1 MSTVEPKQRLEGL
14 SEKIFLDRYAWKDA
28 DSNNA
33 KVGDVV
39 LVLTKDDPKFPTKEV
54 GEIVER
60 SGQIVTVKTRSG
72 EHVQSDVEK
81 LTLNIEKTPEEMWD
95 RLAGAMA
102 SVEKTPELQQEWTGK
117 FRSILDDWKLVPGGR
132 IAAGAGASEELTLFN
147 CYVVPSPKDSRG
159 GIMQTLSEMTEIMAR
174 GGGVGINLSSLR
186 PRRAIVRGV
195 NGSSSGSVSWGGLFS
210 YTTGLIEQ
218 GGSRRGALMLMIND
232 WHPDVVDFI
241 TVKQT
246 MGQVTNANLS
256 VCVSNSFMKAVKE
269 DLDWDL
275 VFPDTTDPDYN
286 EIWEGDLD
294 KWKAE
299 GRNVIHYRT
308 VKARDVWQT
317 IIESAWKSAEPGVV
331 FMEYYNQM
339 SNSWYFNPIICTNPC
354 GEQGLPGWGVCNLS
368 AVNLS
373 KFYDAEKHD
382 VDWEDLA
389 TTTRYSVRFLDNVI
403 DKTPYHFPENEANQ
417 KLERRVGLGTMGL
430 AELMIKLNI
439 RYGSPE
445 SLEFLDKLY
454 GFMAREAYLASAEIA
469 GEKGSFQAFDSEKYL
484 LSGFMKNITET
495 YPEVGAAIR
504 ENGMRNVTV
513 ITQAPTGSTGTMV
526 GTSTGIEPYFAFK
539 YYRQSRLGFDEQ
551 FVPIAQEWL
560 EAHPGEELPDYFV
573 TSMDLSAKDHIRAQA
588 AIQRWVDSSIS
599 KTANCPSDFTVEE
612 TAELYEMAF
621 DLGCKGV
628 TIYRDG
634 SRDVQV
640 LQTENKND
648 KKDAKATEDVESEA
662 PQSAPVTTETVVAS
676 SPAPQANANDLDK
689 QYKKRPQILRG
700 ATYKI
705 NTPFGMAYITIND
718 LDGTPAEIFLNVG
731 KAGSDVF
738 AMAEALGRV
747 CSLFLRYG
755 DHGQKVELLIKH
767 LKGIGGSG
775 AIGFGA
781 NRVESIADAVAKALE
796 THVLNNTHDDHIPAP
811 IAATLELED
820 FTDALNAEL
829 KSVTST
835 DDGHGGHGVHN
846 HATASRDLCPSCGSA
861 SLVNIEGCKTC
872 SNCGY
877 SRCG

>member
-1 MSTVEPKQRLEGL
+1 MKTVQKHRLEGL
-14 SEKIFLDRYAWKDA
+14 SEKIFLDRYAWKNPDP
-28 DSNNA
+28 SHA

-54 GEIVER
+54 GEIVAREGR
-60 SGQIVTVKTRSG
+60 TVTVKTRSG
-72 EHVQSDVEK
+72 ELVESDVEK

-95 RLAGAMA
+95 RLATAMA
-102 SVEKTPELQQEWTGK
+102 SVEATPELQQEWEEK
-117 FRSILDDWKLVPGGR
+117 FRHILYDWKLVPGGR

-147 CYVVPSPKDSRG
+147 CYVIPSPKDSRG
-159 GIMQTLSEMTEIMAR
+159 GIMETLSEMTEIMAR

-186 PRRAIVRGV
+186 PRRAVVKGV
-195 NGSSSGSVSWGGLFS
+195 NGSSSGAVSWGGLFS

-218 GGSRRGALMLMIND
+218 GGSRRGALMLMLND
-232 WHPDVVDFI
+232 WHPDVLDFI

-256 VCVSNSFMKAVKE
+256 VCVSNAFMKAVKE

-275 VFPDTTDPDYN
+275 VFPDTTYEDYN
-286 EIWEGDLD
+286 EVWDGDLA
-294 KWKAE
+294 KWQAA
-299 GRNVIHYRT
+299 GRKVVHYRT
-308 VKARDVWQT
+308 VKAREIWHT

-368 AVNLS
+368 AMNLS
-373 KFYDAEKHD
+373 KFYDEENHD
-382 VDWEDLA
+382 VAWEDLA
-389 TTTRYSVRFLDNVI
+389 TTTRFSVRFLDNVI
-403 DKTPYHFPENEANQ
+403 SKTPYHFEENEKNQ
-417 KLERRVGLGTMGL
+417 KKERRVGLGTMGL

-454 GFMAREAYLASAEIA
+454 GFIAKEAYLASADIA
-469 GEKGSFQAFDSEKYL
+469 AEKGSFPAFETDKYL
-484 LSGFMKNITET
+484 QSGFMKVMTEV
-495 YPEVGAAIR
+495 YPEVGEAIR
-504 ENGMRNVTV
+504 EKGIRNVTI

-551 FVPIAQEWL
+551 FVPIAKDWMDT
-560 EAHPGEELPDYFV
+560 HPGEELPDYFV
-573 TSMDLSAKDHIRAQA
+573 TAMDLSAEDHIRAQA

-612 TAELYEMAF
+612 TKRLYELAF

-634 SRDVQV
+634 SRDTQV
-640 LQTENKND
+640 LQTEKKED
-648 KKDAKATEDVESEA
+648 KTEAKAAE
-662 PQSAPVTTETVVAS
+662 TTETAS
-676 SPAPQANANDLDK
+676 ESGASADEQAALNGLDQSLPVNVSPEQKKVFDNK
-689 QYKKRPQILRG
+689 YKRRPQVLHG

-718 LDGTPAEIFLNVG
+718 LHGIPAEIFLNVG

-755 DHGQKVELLIKH
+755 DHGEKVELLIKH

-775 AIGFGA
+775 AIGFGP

-796 THVLNNTHDDHIPAP
+796 THVQNGPYDDHDPAPVAATIAHHDDHT
-811 IAATLELED
+811 AA
-820 FTDALNAEL
+820 AE
-829 KSVTST
+829 SHNGGSHSHAHVT
-835 DDGHGGHGVHN
+835 
-846 HATASRDLCPSCGSA
+846 SRDLCPSCGSA
-861 SLVNIEGCKTC
+861 SLLNVEGCKTC

-877 SRCG
+877 SKCS

>member
-1 MSTVEPKQRLEGL
+1 MSTMEKKQRLEGL

-28 DSNNA
+28 DTNNA

-60 SGQIVTVKTRSG
+60 NGRTVTVKTRRG
-72 EHVQSDVEK
+72 ELVQSEVEK

-95 RLAGAMA
+95 RLASAMA
-102 SVEKTPELQQEWTGK
+102 SVEKTPELQELWTK
-117 FRSILDDWKLVPGGR
+117 RFRSILDDWKLVPGGR
-132 IAAGAGASEELTLFN
+132 IAAGAGASDELTLFN

-159 GIMQTLSEMTEIMAR
+159 GIMETLSEMTEIMAR

-186 PRRAIVRGV
+186 PRRAVVKGV
-195 NGSSSGSVSWGGLFS
+195 NGSSSGAVSWGGLFS

-232 WHPDVVDFI
+232 WHPDVLDFI

-256 VCVSNSFMKAVKE
+256 VCVSNDFMKAVKE
-269 DLDWDL
+269 DLDWVL

-286 EIWEGDLD
+286 EVWDGDLD
-294 KWKAE
+294 KWKAA
-299 GRNVIHYRT
+299 GRKVIPYRS
-308 VKARDVWQT
+308 VKAREIWHT

-373 KFYDAEKHD
+373 KFYDEERHD
-382 VDWEDLA
+382 VAWEELA

-403 DKTPYHFPENEANQ
+403 DKTPYHFAENEANQ
-417 KLERRVGLGTMGL
+417 KKERRVGLGTMGL

-454 GFMAREAYLASAEIA
+454 GFMAREAYLASSDIA
-469 GEKGSFQAFDSEKYL
+469 GEKGSFQAFDAEKYL
-484 LSGFMKNITET
+484 MSGFMKNMLEV
-495 YPEVGAAIR
+495 YPEVGDAI
-504 ENGMRNVTV
+504 ESQGMRNVTV

-539 YYRQSRLGFDEQ
+539 YFRQSRLGFDEQ

-560 EAHPGEELPDYFV
+560 ESHPGEELPEYFV
-573 TSMDLSAKDHIRAQA
+573 TSMDLSAKDHIRVQA

-612 TAELYEMAF
+612 TKELYELAF

-634 SRDVQV
+634 SRDTQV
-640 LQTENKND
+640 LQTEKKED
-648 KKDAKATEDVESEA
+648 KKDAPLNDTAAASGAEPAEA
-662 PQSAPVTTETVVAS
+662 PAETAVQAAAPAVVNAASAPAS
-676 SPAPQANANDLDK
+676 ASGKQ
-689 QYKKRPQILRG
+689 QYKKRPQVLRG

-718 LDGTPAEIFLNVG
+718 LNGIPAEIFLNVG

-755 DHGQKVELLIKH
+755 DHGEKVELLIKH

-796 THVLNNTHDDHIPAP
+796 THVQSGVHDDHHDSAP
-811 IAATLELED
+811 IAATLELEEAPAAD
-820 FTDALNAEL
+820 Q
-829 KSVTST
+829 
-835 DDGHGGHGVHN
+835 GHGGHAGHN
-846 HATASRDLCPSCGSA
+846 HSAASRDLCPSCGTA
-861 SLVNIEGCKTC
+861 SLINIEGCKTC
-872 SNCGY
+872 GNCGY